1 MLSDEISLRDHFR
14 DHGFQVTTRKHSLD
28 IRTLLDVWMGDTNR
42 NIQQDDGLDIRTL
55 LGTWRGDAIWF
66 IQQESQLGHQDCTG
80 DMDGRYKLD
89 NTTGQLGH
97 QDFNGDM
104 DGGYNMVHTTGITT
118 WTSGLYWGHGGAI
131 QYRSYNMRHSLD
143 IRTLLKTWMG
153 DTNRI
158 IQQETQ
164 PGSGLYWRHGWDDS
178 SDIRN
183 LLKTWM
189 GDTNRIIQ
197 QETQPGHQVSTGDTD
212 GRYKQDHTIGQQL
225 GHQAST
231 GDTDGRYKQD
241 HTTGNTAS
249 RTSGS
254 TEDMDGRYKQDHT
267 IGQQLGHQ
275 ASTGDTDGRYKQD
288 HTTGNTACIR
298 PLLKTWM
305 GDSNRIVQHDDS
317 SDIRIYWRHGWA
329 IQTGSYNRA
338 ARISGFYWRHG
349 WAIQHRSYKSKHS
362 LGIRTLLETWMGDAN
377 GITE

>member
-104 DGGYNMVHTTGITT
+104 DGGYNMDHTTGNTA
-118 WTSGLYWGHGGAI
+118 W
-131 QYRSYNMRHSLD
+131 
-143 IRTLLKTWMG
+143 IRTLLETWMG

-164 PGSGLYWRHGWDDS
+164 PGSGLYWRHGWV
-178 SDIRN
+178 
-183 LLKTWM
+183 M
-189 GDTNRIIQ
+189 
-197 QETQPGHQVSTGDTD
+197 
-212 GRYKQDHTIGQQL
+212 
-225 GHQAST
+225 
-231 GDTDGRYKQD
+231 
-241 HTTGNTAS
+241 
-249 RTSGS
+249 
-254 TEDMDGRYKQDHT
+254 
-267 IGQQLGHQ
+267 
-275 ASTGDTDGRYKQD
+275 
-288 HTTGNTACIR
+288 
-298 PLLKTWM
+298 
-305 GDSNRIVQHDDS
+305 
-317 SDIRIYWRHGWA
+317 
-329 IQTGSYNRA
+329 QTGSYNRA

-362 LGIRTLLETWMGDAN
+362 LGIRTVLETWMGDTNRIIRQNDSLYQDSNEDMDVRYKQDRTTRRQLGHQDLLKTWMGDSNRIIQQDDSLYQDSN
-377 GITE
+377 GDMDGRYKQDHPTRATA